1 MVKAISHREEPYMRR
16 MSQKY
21 SAGCSRECHKN
32 TVREACDIHRV
43 DDLVGGEVGGG
54 GGGVGGED
62 NGDLGGRGGVWG
74 LGFWVLGFGF
84 GV

>member
-1 MVKAISHREEPYMRR
+1 MVEAISHREEPYMRR

-21 SAGCSRECHKN
+21 SAGGLGECHKN
-32 TVREACDIHRV
+32 TVREARDVHRV

-62 NGDLGGRGGVWG
+62 DGDLGGEGGG
-74 LGFWVLGFGF
+74 LGVGVFGFGF
-84 GV
+84 